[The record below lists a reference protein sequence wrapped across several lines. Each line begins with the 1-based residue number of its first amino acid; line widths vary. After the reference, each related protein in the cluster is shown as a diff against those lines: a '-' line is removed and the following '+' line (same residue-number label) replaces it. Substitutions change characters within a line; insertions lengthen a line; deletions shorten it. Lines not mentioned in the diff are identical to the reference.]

1 MWYVYYVYQGEFKN
15 IRNMNKLKVN
25 GIEWDWTR
33 LNKIDN
39 DWTWLN

>member
-15 IRNMNKLKVN
+15 IRNMNLIVN